1 MTSAQRTPRLLPR
14 SSWWLTYDH
23 APRCATDLCQQMC
36 PAGDFLIIPPD
47 RHELEALD
55 DSAVL
60 LTVVI
65 AR

>member
-23 APRCATDLCQQMC
+23 APRCATDLCQQTR
-36 PAGDFLIIPPD
+36 PAGDLLIIPPA
-47 RHELEALD
+47 RHDLEALD

-65 AR
+65 AC